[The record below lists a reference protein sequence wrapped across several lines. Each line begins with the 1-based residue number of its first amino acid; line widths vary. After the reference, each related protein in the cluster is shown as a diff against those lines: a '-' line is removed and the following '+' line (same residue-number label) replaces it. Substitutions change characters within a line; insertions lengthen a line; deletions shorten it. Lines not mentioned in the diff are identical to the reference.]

1 MAKKHE
7 IVLFLISVT
16 ALCMSAI
23 SLLTAEKINE
33 ETQNFDRQYVI
44 YLGTNDKDSG
54 LPVFTQE
61 DAKKK
66 AYEVLFKYFS
76 GFTVQEANGGWLNDD
91 GSKSHEYTLV
101 IYLSD
106 TTKEKIYASMDEL
119 LKVFNQSSILLQSNQ
134 TRTEFYSGK

>member
-16 ALCMSAI
+16 ALCMSAM